1 MYQHDWYNV
10 PMALVQRTINQCDV
24 CGYEWIPRS
33 SGERCGNRECR
44 STRWNSSAKPEQ
56 PIQSPADP
64 APVGIESLRQ
74 VIAAI
79 ERKPVPDAVPE
90 PECEQCGYTEYVGE
104 LGETMRCGLAVH
116 SGKVKHGNWQAI
128 G

>member
-1 MYQHDWYNV
+1 MATVWVECWKCELCGHRWIKV
-10 PMALVQRTINQCDV
+10 P
-24 CGYEWIPRS
+24 G
-33 SGERCGNRECR
+33 REPSHCSKCKR
-44 STRWNSSAKPEQ
+44 RGWHTRDNAPEQ

-79 ERKPVPDAVPE
+79 ERKPEPDSVPE

-128 G
+128 R